1 MTEDEQI
8 IETLELINFKDF
20 SLKVNHPV
28 ICKHYQRLNWDDTK
42 TLSDIDE
49 IKRHIWCAILNY
61 LYSGVWGEYTALTD
75 FSRKAFGMAILKEK
89 MKNTAIQPNDHI
101 RLATMNLKKEEAHLI
116 DILSSKWN
124 QVFKAH
130 ETYFNILLRFT
141 RRYRKKIENIIIY
154 EAPPFPKKG
163 NINYI
168 LIEKP
173 KPKGPYFTSIKI
185 AFKKGDSIPKK
196 LISNN
201 VLFFDLLMLPI
212 PLSSAIRRDWSTN
225 KKFEINGKQLPVV
238 LFEMNLDHFL
248 NKLIVEG
255 VFVSPTIKIAIGTP
269 HLTALG
275 IYNHFCEKSDKK
287 AKKYKYKVIIDC
299 LLICNTKEDKK
310 NLINYV
316 VPLFKSSFV
325 NASNNPD
332 KNLLKHALT

>member
-1 MTEDEQI
+1 MTKDEQI
-8 IETLELINFKDF
+8 IKTLEIINFIDF
-20 SLKVNHPV
+20 SFKENHPV
-28 ICKHYQRLNWDDTK
+28 ICQHYQRLNWDATK
-42 TLSDIDE
+42 TIYDIDE
-49 IKRHIWCAILNY
+49 IKLHIWYAILNY

-75 FSRKAFGMAILKEK
+75 HSRKAFGMAILKEK
-89 MKNTAIQPNDHI
+89 LKNTAIQPKDHI
-101 RLATMNLKKEEAHLI
+101 RLAKMNLQEEEAHLI
-116 DILSSKWN
+116 QFLSLNWN

-130 ETYFNILLRFT
+130 ETYFNIL
-141 RRYRKKIENIIIY
+141 RYGKDVEKIIIY

-173 KPKGPYFTSIKI
+173 KPKGPYFTSINI
-185 AFKKGDSIPKK
+185 AFKKGVTIQDK

-225 KKFEINGKQLPVV
+225 EKFKINGKQLPVV
-238 LFEMNLDHFL
+238 LFEMNLDHLL
-248 NKLIVEG
+248 NKLKGGG
-255 VFVSPTIKIAIGTP
+255 VGISSNIKIAIGTP

-275 IYNHFCEKSDKK
+275 IYNHFCKKSNKI
-287 AKKYKYKVIIDC
+287 KVDDNGNIISS
-299 LLICNTKEDKK
+299 LIKCNTEVDKK
-310 NLINYV
+310 NLKNYV